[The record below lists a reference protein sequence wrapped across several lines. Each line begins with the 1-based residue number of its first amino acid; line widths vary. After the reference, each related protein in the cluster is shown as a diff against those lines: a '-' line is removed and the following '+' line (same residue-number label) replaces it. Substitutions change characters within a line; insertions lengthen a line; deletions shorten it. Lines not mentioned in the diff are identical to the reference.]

1 MQNAANWRFR
11 GPITNLISTRPES
24 GGQDRSFQL
33 IVIGVITGE
42 GGGGRRLDR
51 GEKGEGRNG
60 MVALCHIYCPR
71 GSQLR
76 RANGNTFALTTT
88 SPKFPPTF
96 FYFMHSTILG
106 RKDKISLL
114 SSFRCMHLIR
124 IKGQERR
131 VSKAVSLELHNSGI
145 HRVKNVR
152 G

>member
-51 GEKGEGRNG
+51 GGEEKGEGRNG

-76 RANGNTFALTTT
+76 RANGRRHPRNFRQHSFILCTRQPWKGKTKLH
-88 SPKFPPTF
+88 F
-96 FYFMHSTILG
+96 FLSMHAS
-106 RKDKISLL
+106 D
-114 SSFRCMHLIR
+114 
-124 IKGQERR
+124 QEGRR
-131 VSKAVSLELHNSGI
+131 VTKAVSSELHNSGI
-145 HRVKNVR
+145 HRV
-152 G
+152 